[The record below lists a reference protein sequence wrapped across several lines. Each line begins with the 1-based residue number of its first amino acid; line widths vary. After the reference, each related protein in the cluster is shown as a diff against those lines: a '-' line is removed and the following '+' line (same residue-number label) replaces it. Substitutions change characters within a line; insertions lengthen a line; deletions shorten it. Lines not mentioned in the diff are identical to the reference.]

1 MKASLPNPSPEYQDL
16 GELGAGG
23 MGEVR
28 RARDKLLRR
37 DVAIKLLRT
46 EFVADPSLLARF
58 VQEARITARLEHPG
72 IVPVHALG
80 STEDGR
86 PYFAM
91 KEVKGVTLTTLISEL
106 HRVSIDGRWG
116 TTSSGWSFPG
126 LIQAFHRVCEA
137 VAFAHSRKVVHRDLK
152 PDNIMLGAFGEVLV
166 LDWGLAKM
174 LDGSDSTGDLGR
186 HDGTPTGDA
195 HATTMGAVVGTP
207 SYMPPE
213 QARGQATGLT
223 ADVYALGAILY
234 EILAGVPPFDAD
246 TVEEVLDMVRKHPPK
261 PLPRVVRSSSP
272 PELGKKPNPPEHLV
286 DLCERAMARNPAD
299 RYAEA
304 GELAA
309 GVQAYLEGA
318 RDQAKAV
325 ALVREAEEQQAR
337 IKALAERARVAR
349 EQAAAQASQ
358 VPGHTPVDGKRGIWD
373 LEDEAEELAQ
383 QAALED
389 VRRVQLLRA
398 ALSLDP
404 ELPEA
409 NARLADHY
417 RLRMASAEA
426 SGDALEF
433 WRAERQLRAHDNG
446 QHADWLRG
454 DGLLTLYT
462 DPPGAAVEVYRC
474 VERDRRLSLQLVRS
488 PGRAPMRAWNLA
500 MGSYLVII
508 KKEGYVPT
516 RYPVR
521 IGRQAHW
528 DGVPPGEAASRPVR
542 LLRNEQLGPDDCY
555 VPAGW
560 FQSGGDKDATGGLPR
575 KNVWLDDFVIKR
587 YPITNRQWIEFLNA
601 LVAEGKEELALRYAP
616 RERPAVVGALGD
628 LVYGRSLDGTFRLRS
643 DVRPAWQADW
653 PVMMIDWHSATAYA
667 QWESARTGLAWRLP
681 WELEREKAGRGVDG
695 RPFPW
700 GDHLDP
706 TFANMCESHA
716 DGPTPSLVTAFPV
729 DESLYGARG
738 MAGNVRDW
746 CKDAYRQ
753 EGPTIVDGR
762 FLPRASG
769 GSNRAVR
776 GGAFAAYRRSASTA
790 FRLGDAP
797 ESRALYV
804 GARLCRSID

>member
-1 MKASLPNPSPEYQDL
+1 MKGALPNPSPEYQDL
-16 GELGAGG
+16 GELGSGG

-80 STEDGR
+80 STDDGR

-91 KEVKGVTLTTLISEL
+91 KEVKGVTLTALIAEV
-106 HRVSIDGRWG
+106 HQVSVDGRWG
-116 TTSSGWSFPG
+116 TTNSGWSFHS

-137 VAFAHSRKVVHRDLK
+137 VAFAHSRRVVHRDLK

-174 LDGSDSTGDLGR
+174 LDGTDGPADLGR
-186 HDGTPTGDA
+186 DPAAGSGDP
-195 HATTMGAVVGTP
+195 HATTLGSVVGTP

-213 QARGQATGLT
+213 QARGQPTGLT

-234 EILAGVPPFDAD
+234 EILSGVPPYDAE
-246 TVEEVLDMVRKHPPK
+246 TVEQVLEMVRKLPPK
-261 PLPRVVRSSSP
+261 PLPRLIRSIAP
-272 PELGKKPNPPEHLV
+272 PEAGKHPNPPEHLV
-286 DLCERAMARNPAD
+286 DLCEHAMARTPAD
-299 RYAEA
+299 RFAEA

-309 GVQAYLEGA
+309 GLQAYLEGA

-325 ALVREAEEQQAR
+325 ALVREAEEQQASIR
-337 IKALAERARVAR
+337 QLSERARHAR
-349 EQAAAQASQ
+349 EQAAAIASR
-358 VPGHTPVDGKRGIWD
+358 VPAFAPVDDKRHFWD

-417 RLRMASAEA
+417 RLRMAAAENA
-426 SGDALEF
+426 GDALEF

-454 DGLLTLYT
+454 DGLLTVST

-474 VERDRRLSLQLVRS
+474 VERDRRLSLQMVRS
-488 PGRAPMRAWNLA
+488 PGRAPMRAWQVA
-500 MGSYLVII
+500 MGSYIVVV
-508 KKEGYVPT
+508 KKEGYAPT

-528 DGVPPGEAASRPVR
+528 DGVPPGEVEPRPVR
-542 LLRNEQLGPDDCY
+542 LLRKEELGADDCY

-560 FQSGGDKDATGGLPR
+560 FLSGGDREATGGLPR
-575 KNVWLDDFVIKR
+575 KNVWLDSFVIKR
-587 YPITNRQWIEFLNA
+587 FPITNRQWIEFLNA
-601 LVAEGKEELALRYAP
+601 LVADGKEDAALRYAP
-616 RERPAVVGALGD
+616 RERPAVVGAVGD
-628 LVYGRSLDGTFRLRS
+628 LVYARNLDGTFRLRT
-643 DVRPAWQADW
+643 DVRSAWQAEW
-653 PVMMIDWHSATAYA
+653 PAMMIDWHGATAFA
-667 QWESARTGLAWRLP
+667 QWEAARSGLPWRLP
-681 WELEREKAGRGVDG
+681 WELEREKAARGVDG

-706 TFANMCESHA
+706 TFANMCDSHP
-716 DGPTPSLVTAFPV
+716 DGPTPSVVDSFPI
-729 DESLYGARG
+729 DEGPYGVRG

-762 FLPRASG
+762 FLPRAAG

-776 GGAFAAYRRSASTA
+776 GGAFTAYRRSASTA
-790 FRLGDAP
+790 FRLGDSP

-804 GARLCRSID
+804 GARLCRSIE